1 MATQFSPKGSSR
13 PAPVWWRNLERGL
26 LMVLIP
32 ATVAIIGTWGFKN
45 ELQATRLTLIVN
57 VALVAVIK
65 FIGMMLVDTDDN
77 YVSNLSE
84 ADQDKITN
92 VNNPPIEA
100 PKIQ

>member
-1 MATQFSPKGSSR
+1 MATQFSPKGMSR

-32 ATVAIIGTWGFKN
+32 AAIAIIGTWGFEN
-45 ELQATRLTLIVN
+45 ELYVTRLTLIIN

-65 FIGMMLVDTDDN
+65 FIGMLLVDTEDN

-84 ADQDKITN
+84 SDQSKIT
-92 VNNPPIEA
+92 VNNPPIEP
-100 PKIQ
+100 PKN